1 MTKQYMEKILIV
13 DDEKNLLA
21 GLERQLRGT
30 YDIVTAEGGEI
41 GLRAIKEDG
50 PFAVIVSDMRMPEMN
65 GIQFLVKASKLSP
78 DTVRMMLT
86 GNADLQTA
94 MHAVN
99 EGNIFRFLT
108 KPCQKATMEWALT
121 DAIKQYRLVTAE
133 KELLEKTLKG
143 SLRVMIDL
151 LELVNPIAFSKSSRI
166 RDYMRQVAVSLGVS
180 KVWEFELAGLL
191 SQIGCIAIPVD
202 TLEKVYAGGILSKSE
217 EVMFREHPELAEQLL
232 VRIPRLKKVAEMIG
246 KQLMTIDE
254 HNVPRHTLLEKPEVL
269 GGLSLK
275 AVTAFDTSVSQG
287 QSMEQAISELKK
299 HKSAYHPIIL
309 KAIETLNPIKVEI
322 ATRVVDI
329 MALNNTMVLAEDIHT
344 TQDVLIAAD
353 GQQVTTSMRAL
364 LKNYQARRV
373 IMKNEV
379 RVYVPGADTKQEVP
393 ASTSAP
399 A

>member
-1 MTKQYMEKILIV
+1 MTKEYMERILIV

-30 YDIVTAEGGEI
+30 FDIVTAEGGLV
-41 GLRAIKEDG
+41 GLRELKVNG
-50 PFAVIVSDMRMPEMN
+50 PFAVVVSDMRMPEMN

-108 KPCQKATMEWALT
+108 KPCQKETMQWALA
-121 DAIKQYRLVTAE
+121 DAVKQYRLVTAE

-151 LELVNPIAFSKSSRI
+151 LELVNPVAFSKSSRI

-191 SQIGCIAIPVD
+191 SQIGCIAVPAD
-202 TLEKVYAGGILSKSE
+202 TLEKVYAGGILPNGE
-217 EVMFREHPELAEQLL
+217 EAMFREHPQLAEQLL
-232 VRIPRLKKVAEMIG
+232 VKIPRLKKVAEMIG

-275 AVTAFDTSVSQG
+275 AVIAFDTSVSRG
-287 QSMEQAISELKK
+287 QSMEQAIDELKK
-299 HKSAYHPIIL
+299 HQSEYHPIIL
-309 KAIETLNPIKVEI
+309 KAIETIDPIKVEV
-322 ATRVVDI
+322 ATRIVDI
-329 MALNNTMVLAEDIHT
+329 MDLNNTMVLAEDIYT
-344 TQDVLIAAD
+344 TREVLIAAD

-364 LKNYQARRV
+364 LKNYQARGV
-373 IMKNEV
+373 IMKNGV

-393 ASTSAP
+393 ASISAP